1 MSVPLYT
8 APGYVLAP
16 LQDID
21 TRNGSRVVLQCSAN
35 AHPLPVHYVWKK
47 DGVQIANSTDD
58 SLVLTEVSPSD
69 VGVYTCCPYN
79 ILGTFNTSS
88 ALLNVESEYM
98 ITSSPSTLLS
108 SL

>member
-1 MSVPLYT
+1 MFLT
-8 APGYVLAP
+8 APAYIRRP
-16 LQDID
+16 LEDAVAMNSS
-21 TRNGSRVVLQCSAN
+21 TKTLECSAN

-47 DGVQIANSTDD
+47 DGVQIANSTGD
-58 SLVLTEVSPSD
+58 SLVLTDVSPSD

-88 ALLNVESEYM
+88 ALLNVESEY
-98 ITSSPSTLLS
+98 ILQ

>member
-1 MSVPLYT
+1 M
-8 APGYVLAP
+8 
-16 LQDID
+16 I
-21 TRNGSRVVLQCSAN
+21 LQCSAN

-47 DGVQIANSTDD
+47 DGVQIANNTDD